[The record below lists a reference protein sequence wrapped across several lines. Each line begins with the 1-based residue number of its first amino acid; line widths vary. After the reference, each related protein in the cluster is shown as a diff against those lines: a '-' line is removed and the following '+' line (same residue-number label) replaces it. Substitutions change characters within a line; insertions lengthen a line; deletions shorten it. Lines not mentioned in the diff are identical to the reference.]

1 MKIKTITHD
10 KLDLKIPVF
19 LCDHGF
25 NSNLND
31 IPMLSHLNNYGFNI
45 ISGKSGSGKTSL
57 LISFLTGKGE
67 NKVYRKCFNN
77 ILLTMPEQSRAS
89 LKNNIFEN
97 HPASKMFNELTLE
110 TISDIYEQLE
120 KAVSHDPPK
129 NTLLILDDVGASLK
143 RKDVQFLLR
152 KIIYN
157 RRHYRVHIVCL
168 VQSYISLPLEVRKLS
183 TNVITFSPSKAE
195 SENLFR
201 ELVESKN
208 NMMGEIIKYVFK
220 KHGDY
225 LFINMD
231 SQKLYSN
238 FNEIV
243 IDDGNNSDVEMSES
257 DCE

>member
-1 MKIKTITHD
+1 MKIKTIKHE

-57 LISFLTGKGE
+57 LISLLTGKGQ
-67 NKVYRKCFNN
+67 NRVYRKSFNN
-77 ILLTMPEQSRAS
+77 VLLVMPEQSRAS

-97 HPASKMFNELTLE
+97 HPQSKMFNELNLE
-110 TISDIYEQLE
+110 SISDIYEQLE
-120 KAVSHDPPK
+120 DAVANDPPK
-129 NTLLILDDVGASLK
+129 NSLLILDDVGASLK

-157 RRHYRVHIVCL
+157 RRHLRCHIVCL
-168 VQSYISLPLEVRKLS
+168 VQSYISLPLEVRKLA
-183 TNVITFSPSKAE
+183 TNVITFKPSKPEA
-195 SENLFR
+195 ENLFR
-201 ELVESKN
+201 ELFETKHQ
-208 NMMGEIIKYVFK
+208 MMSEIIKYVFK

-225 LFINMD
+225 LLLNVD
-231 SQKLYSN
+231 TQKMYKQ
-238 FNEIV
+238 FDEIV
-243 IDDGNNSDVEMSES
+243 IDDGNDDFENSES
-257 DCE
+257 DSE